1 MSTGKAAVHH
11 PGGHEFSDIT
21 PMNRVKGTPQSKLAT
36 AARPPS
42 ISWKVPGRVGGGMP
56 GVGPRFDPHVKD
68 NGYVW
73 WYVDGLSDD
82 GNYGFTVIAFIGSVF
97 SPYYKW
103 ARRGNPADPRNYSCM
118 HVVLYGKSD
127 RRWAMTE
134 RKADALSQSEDT
146 LVIGPSSMHWDGNKL
161 TIDLDEVSV
170 PLPQG
175 VRGQITVHTDAV
187 YDRASY
193 LDNEKAQRWWP
204 INPRARAEVRL
215 NKPELNWSGN
225 AYFDSNDGD
234 KPLEESF
241 IYWNWSRG
249 TLNDGGAAILY
260 DLELK
265 DGGFRSL
272 SLRYRTDGTVEDFTS
287 PDPMVTLPK
296 TLWRVARHTR
306 CDAGDKASI
315 EERLVDT
322 PFYSRS
328 VLNTHLLGQPVR
340 AMHESL
346 DMRRFV
352 SPAVQFLLPFKVPRR
367 FI

>member
-1 MSTGKAAVHH
+1 MSMADTALHQRTGHNSSDDTAEAAS
-11 PGGHEFSDIT
+11 GGTAPAPAH
-21 PMNRVKGTPQSKLAT
+21 T
-36 AARPPS
+36 AAAPPS
-42 ISWKVPGRVGGGMP
+42 ITWKVPGRVGGGMP
-56 GVGPRFDPHVKD
+56 GVGPRFDPQVKD

-118 HVVLYGKSD
+118 HVVLYGRSD

-146 LVIGPSSMHWDGNKL
+146 LVIGPSSLHWDGDKL
-161 TIDLDEVSV
+161 TIDLDEVSN
-170 PLPQG
+170 PLPRR
-175 VRGQITVHTDAV
+175 VRGRITVHTDAV

-193 LDNEKAQRWWP
+193 LDNERAQRWWP
-204 INPRARAEVRL
+204 INPRARAEVNLDTPGIR
-215 NKPELNWSGN
+215 WSGN

-234 KPLEESF
+234 KPLEDSF

-249 TLNDGGAAILY
+249 TLKDGGAAILY

-265 DGGFRSL
+265 DGGFRKL
-272 SLRYRTDGTVEDFTS
+272 SLRYRPDGTVEDFTS

-296 TLWRVARHTR
+296 TLWQVARHTR
-306 CDAGDKASI
+306 CDPGDNAHI

-328 VLNTHLLGQPVR
+328 VLRTHLLGQPVR

-367 FI
+367 FV